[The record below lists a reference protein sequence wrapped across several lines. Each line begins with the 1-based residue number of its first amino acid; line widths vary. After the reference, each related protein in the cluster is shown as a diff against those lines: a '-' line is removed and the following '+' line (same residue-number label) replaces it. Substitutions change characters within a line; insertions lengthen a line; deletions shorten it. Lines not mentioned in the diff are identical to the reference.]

1 MRPSQEI
8 CSDIDLEPLRGS
20 SLFNEDLAPVS
31 AARRTWGLYNI
42 AALWVGMSVCITTY
56 LLGAGLIAKGM
67 NWWEAILTIFLGNLV
82 VLIPMILNAHAGT
95 RYGIPFPVFA
105 RASFGVLGA
114 NIPAMLRAFVACGW
128 FGIQTWIGG
137 SAINAMLVILIP
149 GWAHLHSGIWVAFFA
164 FWLVNVLIIIRG
176 IETIRGLES
185 WTAPFMIAI
194 GLVLLFWAWNRAG
207 GFGPI
212 LSQPSRF
219 KTNREFWAA
228 FVPGLTA
235 MVGYW
240 ATLSLNIPDFTR
252 FAKSQ
257 RDQMLGQAIGLPPTM
272 TLYAFIGVAVTSA
285 TVIIFGQAIWNPVVL
300 LSKFN
305 QPLVAFIA
313 LLALGLAT
321 LNTNIAANV
330 VSPANDFSNL
340 WPSRITF
347 VRGGIMTAVI
357 GVLIQ
362 PWRLM
367 ANADKYIGWLVGYS
381 GLLGPVAGIMI
392 ADYFFIRKR
401 MIVTEDLYL
410 RGQFYEFSGGFNFRA
425 LVALGLGIGVALIGL
440 VVPELHWLYEYAWFG
455 GFFTSGILYFL
466 FMQNHRRLPNSG
478 S

>member
-1 MRPSQEI
+1 MRPVPEI
-8 CSDIDLEPLRGS
+8 YDLVDVEPLQAS
-20 SLFNEDLAPVS
+20 PLFNKDLAPVPS
-31 AARRTWGLYNI
+31 TRRTWGVYNI
-42 AALWVGMSVCITTY
+42 AALWIGMSVCITTY

-82 VLIPMILNAHAGT
+82 VLIPMVLNAHAGT

-114 NIPAMLRAFVACGW
+114 NIPALLRAFVACGW

-137 SAINAMLVILIP
+137 AAINAMLTILIP
-149 GWAHLHSGIWVAFFA
+149 GWARFHEGISVAFFA
-164 FWLVNVLIIIRG
+164 FWLVNVIIIIRG

-185 WTAPFMIAI
+185 WTAPFMIGI

-219 KTNREFWAA
+219 KTNHEFWKV

-285 TVIIFGQAIWNPVVL
+285 TAIIFGQAIWDPVVL

-305 QPLVAFIA
+305 QPVVAFIA

-321 LNTNIAANV
+321 LNTNVAANV
-330 VSPANDFSNL
+330 VSPANDFSNI
-340 WPSRITF
+340 WPAKINF
-347 VRGGIMTAVI
+347 VRGGIITAVI

-392 ADYFFIRKR
+392 TDYFFIRKK
-401 MIVTEDLYL
+401 MLASADLYL
-410 RGQFYEFSGGFNFRA
+410 RGRFYEFTGGFNLRA
-425 LVALGLGIGVALIGL
+425 VFALAAGIGVALIGAVAPRL
-440 VVPELHWLYEYAWFG
+440 HELFEYAWFG
-455 GFFTSGILYFL
+455 GFFTSGIIYYLLMRKEARSF
-466 FMQNHRRLPNSG
+466 
-478 S
+478 

>member
-1 MRPSQEI
+1 MKPAREFY
-8 CSDIDLEPLRGS
+8 SDIDVEPLRS
-20 SLFNEDLAPVS
+20 SPLFNNDLAPVS
-31 AARRTWGLYNI
+31 SLRRNWGMYNI
-42 AALWVGMSVCITTY
+42 AALWIGMSVCITTY

-82 VLIPMILNAHAGT
+82 VLVPMVLNAHAGT

-137 SAINAMLVILIP
+137 SAINAMLAILVP
-149 GWAHLHSGIWVAFFA
+149 GWAHFRSGIWIAFFA
-164 FWLVNVLIIIRG
+164 FWLVNVFIIIKG

-185 WTAPFMIAI
+185 WTAPFMIGI

-207 GFGPI
+207 GFGPM
-212 LSQPSRF
+212 LSQHSKF

-257 RDQMLGQAIGLPPTM
+257 RDQMVGQAIGLPATM
-272 TLYAFIGVAVTSA
+272 TLYSFIGVAVTSA
-285 TVIIFGQAIWNPVVL
+285 TIVIFGQAIWDPVVL

-305 QPLVAFIA
+305 QPLVALVA

-347 VRGGIMTAVI
+347 MRGGLITAVV

-392 ADYFFIRKR
+392 ADYFLIRKK
-401 MIVTEDLYL
+401 MLVPEDLYL
-410 RGQFYEFSGGFNFRA
+410 RGAFYEFTRGFHLKAIVA
-425 LVALGLGIGVALIGL
+425 LVVGIGVALIGL
-440 VVPELHWLYEYAWFG
+440 AVPQLHWLYEYAWFG
-455 GFFTSGILYFL
+455 GFFTSSILYYL
-466 FMQNHRRLPNSG
+466 MMRLEASQPA
-478 S
+478 

>member
-1 MRPSQEI
+1 MRPVREI
-8 CSDIDLEPLRGS
+8 IDNVDVESLRGS
-20 SLFNEDLAPVS
+20 SLFNDDLAPVPRS
-31 AARRTWGLYNI
+31 RRTWGLYNI
-42 AALWVGMSVCITTY
+42 AALWIGMSVCIATY

-82 VLIPMILNAHAGT
+82 VLVPMVLNAHAGT

-137 SAINAMLVILIP
+137 SAINAMLGILIP
-149 GWAHLHSGIWVAFFA
+149 GWAHFAAGIWVAFFA

-185 WTAPFMIAI
+185 WSAPFMIAI

-212 LSQPSRF
+212 LSQPSQF
-219 KTNREFWAA
+219 KTNREFWRA

-257 RDQMLGQAIGLPPTM
+257 RDQIIGQAISLPLTM
-272 TLYAFIGVAVTSA
+272 TLYSFIGVAVTSA
-285 TVIIFGQAIWNPVVL
+285 TVIIFGQAIWDPVVL
-300 LSKFN
+300 LTKFN
-305 QPLVAFIA
+305 QPMVALVA
-313 LLALGLAT
+313 LLALSIAT
-321 LNTNIAANV
+321 LNTNVAANV

-347 VRGGIMTAVI
+347 VQGGIITAIV
-357 GVLIQ
+357 GVVIQ

-367 ANADKYIGWLVGYS
+367 ANADRYIGWLVGYS

-392 ADYFFIRKR
+392 ADYFIIRKKV
-401 MIVTEDLYL
+401 IATEDLYL
-410 RGQFYEFSGGFNFRA
+410 RGKFYEFSGGFNIRAIIA
-425 LVALGLGIGVALIGL
+425 LVIGIGIALFGL
-440 VVPELHWLYEYAWFG
+440 VVKELHWLYEYAWFG
-455 GFFTSGILYFL
+455 GFFASGIIYLL
-466 FMQNHRRLPNSG
+466 LKKRA
-478 S
+478 

>member
-1 MRPSQEI
+1 MRPVPEI
-8 CSDIDLEPLRGS
+8 YDLVDVEPLQAS
-20 SLFNEDLAPVS
+20 PLFNKDLAPVPS
-31 AARRTWGLYNI
+31 TRRTWGVYNI
-42 AALWVGMSVCITTY
+42 AALWIGMSVCITTY

-82 VLIPMILNAHAGT
+82 VLIPMVLNAHAGT

-114 NIPAMLRAFVACGW
+114 NIPALLRAFVACGW

-137 SAINAMLVILIP
+137 AAINAMLTILIP
-149 GWAHLHSGIWVAFFA
+149 GWARFHEGIWVAFFA
-164 FWLVNVLIIIRG
+164 FWLVNVIIIIRG

-185 WTAPFMIAI
+185 WTAPFMIGI

-219 KTNREFWAA
+219 KTNHEFWKV

-285 TVIIFGQAIWNPVVL
+285 TAIIFGQAIWDPVVL

-305 QPLVAFIA
+305 QPVVAFIA

-321 LNTNIAANV
+321 LNTNVAANV
-330 VSPANDFSNL
+330 VSPANDFSNI
-340 WPSRITF
+340 WPAKINF
-347 VRGGIMTAVI
+347 VRGGIITAVI

-392 ADYFFIRKR
+392 TDYFFIRKK
-401 MIVTEDLYL
+401 MLASADLYL
-410 RGQFYEFSGGFNFRA
+410 RGRFYEFTGGFNLRA
-425 LVALGLGIGVALIGL
+425 VFALAAGIGVALIGAVAPRL
-440 VVPELHWLYEYAWFG
+440 HELFEYAWFG
-455 GFFTSGILYFL
+455 GFFTSGIIYYLLMRKEARSF
-466 FMQNHRRLPNSG
+466 
-478 S
+478 

>member
-1 MRPSQEI
+1 MRPVREI
-8 CSDIDLEPLRGS
+8 FSDINLEPLRGS
-20 SLFNEDLAPVS
+20 PLFNEDLAPVP

-42 AALWVGMSVCITTY
+42 AALWIGMSVCITTY

-82 VLIPMILNAHAGT
+82 VLFPMILNAHAGT

-105 RASFGVLGA
+105 RASFGVLGS
-114 NIPAMLRAFVACGW
+114 NIPALLRAFVACGW

-137 SAINAMLVILIP
+137 SAINAMLAILIP
-149 GWAHLHSGIWVAFFA
+149 GWAHFAAGIWVAFFA
-164 FWLVNVLIIIRG
+164 FWLINVLIIVRG
-176 IETIRGLES
+176 VETIRGLES
-185 WTAPFMIAI
+185 WSAPFMIAI
-194 GLVLLFWAWNRAG
+194 GLVLLFWAWKRAG

-212 LSQPSRF
+212 LSQPSQF
-219 KTNREFWAA
+219 KTNAEFWKA

-252 FAKSQ
+252 YAKSQ

-285 TVIIFGQAIWNPVVL
+285 TVIIFGQAIWDPVVL

-305 QPLVAFIA
+305 NPLVAFIA
-313 LLALGLAT
+313 LFALGLAT

-347 VRGGIMTAVI
+347 VRGGILTAII
-357 GVLIQ
+357 GVLIR

-381 GLLGPVAGIMI
+381 GLLGPIAGIMI
-392 ADYFFIRKR
+392 TDYFIIRKK
-401 MIVTEDLYL
+401 MIAVEDLYL
-410 RGQFYEFSGGFNFRA
+410 RGKFYEFSGGFNLRA
-425 LVALGLGIGVALIGL
+425 IVALSIGIGVALIGL
-440 VVPELHWLYEYAWFG
+440 FVQSLHWLYEYAWFG
-455 GFFTSGILYFL
+455 GFFTSGIVYWFL
-466 FMQNHRRLPNSG
+466 MRRRST
-478 S
+478 ST